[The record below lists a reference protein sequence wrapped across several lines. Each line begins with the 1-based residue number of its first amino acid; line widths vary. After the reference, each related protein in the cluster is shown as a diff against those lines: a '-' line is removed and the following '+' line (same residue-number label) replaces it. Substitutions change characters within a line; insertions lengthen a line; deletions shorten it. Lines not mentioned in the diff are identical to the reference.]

1 MTLYYYRQIMFYLHD
16 RFDNNRTLILLIRF
30 LDMSI
35 FFDISDYFLTNSIIL
50 IKQENEVIRIK

>member
-1 MTLYYYRQIMFYLHD
+1 MFYLHD
-16 RFDNNRTLILLIRF
+16 RFDDNRTLILLIRF

>member
-1 MTLYYYRQIMFYLHD
+1 MFYLHHM
-16 RFDNNRTLILLIRF
+16 FDNNRTLILLILF

-35 FFDISDYFLTNSIIL
+35 FFDSSDYFMTNSIIL